1 MTLAACTLWQRELVR
16 FFRQP
21 SRVVGAIGS
30 PAIFWVLLGSGFGES
45 FRPGSGGSPLVN
57 GYLEYFYPGTLA
69 LIVLFTA
76 IFSTVSVIEDRHEG
90 FLQGVLAS
98 PASRIDIV
106 TGKLLGAATLATM
119 QATIFLLAAPLA
131 VRTLTPEMVLQTIG
145 VLIVLSIA
153 LSGLGFIV
161 AWQFDSIQ
169 GFHAIMNLG
178 LVPMWVLSG
187 AAFPAVGA
195 APWIVVLM
203 KVNPL
208 TYGVAALRH
217 VVSPTPFPGQP
228 PMGLCLVVIALFG
241 IITMCMSIMLVRRDS
256 R

>member
-1 MTLAACTLWQRELVR
+1 MTPAAWTLWQRELVR
-16 FFRQP
+16 FVRQP

-30 PAIFWVLLGSGFGES
+30 PAIFWLLLGSGFGQS
-45 FRPGSGGSPLVN
+45 FRPAASPLVN

-76 IFSTVSVIEDRHEG
+76 IFSTISIIEDRHEG

-106 TGKLLGAATLATM
+106 TGKLLGAASLATV
-119 QATIFLLAAPLA
+119 QAAVFLLAAPIA
-131 VRTLTPEMVLQTIG
+131 VRELTPTVFLQALG
-145 VLIVLSIA
+145 VLAVLSIA
-153 LSGLGFIV
+153 LSGLGFVV
-161 AWQFDSIQ
+161 AWKFDSVQ

-178 LVPMWVLSG
+178 LVPLWILSG
-187 AAFPAVGA
+187 AAFPADGA
-195 APWIVVLM
+195 APWVQVLM
-203 KVNPL
+203 RANPL

-217 VVSPTPFPGQP
+217 VLSPSAEPGTPTFE
-228 PMGLCLVVIALFG
+228 LSLLVVTLFG
-241 IITMCMSIMLVRRDS
+241 IVTMCVSIILVRRDS

>member
-1 MTLAACTLWQRELVR
+1 MTPAAFTLWQRELVR

-30 PAIFWVLLGSGFGES
+30 PAIFWLLLGSGFGES
-45 FRPGSGGSPLVN
+45 FRPSASPLTN

-76 IFSTVSVIEDRHEG
+76 IFSTVSIIEDRHEG
-90 FLQGVLAS
+90 FLQGVLVA
-98 PASRIDIV
+98 PVSRVDIV

-119 QATIFLLAAPLA
+119 QATIFLVAAPFA
-131 VRTLTPEMVLQTIG
+131 VRPLTPEVVIQAFG
-145 VLIVLSIA
+145 VLVLLSVG

-178 LVPMWVLSG
+178 LVPLWILSG
-187 AAFPAVGA
+187 AAFPAGGA
-195 APWIVVLM
+195 STWVKVLM
-203 KVNPL
+203 TANPL

-217 VVSPTPFPGQP
+217 VLSPTPLPGEP
-228 PMGLCLVVIALFG
+228 ALGLCLVVVALFG
-241 IITMCMSIMLVRRDS
+241 VATLGLSIVLVSRDS

>member
-1 MTLAACTLWQRELVR
+1 MTPAAYTLWQRELVR
-16 FFRQP
+16 FLRQP

-30 PAIFWVLLGSGFGES
+30 PAIFWLLLGSGFGQS
-45 FRPGSGGSPLVN
+45 FRPAASPLVN

-69 LIVLFTA
+69 LVVLFTA
-76 IFSTVSVIEDRHEG
+76 IFSTISIIEDRHEG

-106 TGKLLGAATLATM
+106 TGKLLGAATLATL
-119 QATIFLLAAPLA
+119 QAAVFLLAAPIA
-131 VRTLTPEMVLQTIG
+131 VRELTPTVFVQALG
-145 VLIVLSIA
+145 VLVVLSIA

-161 AWQFDSIQ
+161 AWQFDSVQ

-178 LVPMWVLSG
+178 LVPMWILSG
-187 AAFPAVGA
+187 AAFPAEGA
-195 APWIVVLM
+195 APWVQGLM
-203 KVNPL
+203 RANPL

-217 VVSPTPFPGQP
+217 VLSRAAVPATPTFDVS
-228 PMGLCLVVIALFG
+228 LSVVALFG
-241 IITMCMSIMLVRRDS
+241 IVTMCVSIMLVRRDS

>member
-1 MTLAACTLWQRELVR
+1 MTPAAYTLWQRELVR

-30 PAIFWVLLGSGFGES
+30 PAIFWLLLGSGFGQS
-45 FRPGSGGSPLVN
+45 FRPEASPLVN

-76 IFSTVSVIEDRHEG
+76 IFSTVSIIEDRHEG
-90 FLQGVLAS
+90 FLQGVLAA
-98 PASRIDIV
+98 PVSRVDIV
-106 TGKLLGAATLATM
+106 SGKLLGAATLAAM
-119 QATIFLLAAPLA
+119 QATIFLLAAPFA
-131 VRTLTPEMVLQTIG
+131 VRPLTLLVGVQTFG
-145 VLIVLSIA
+145 VLVLLSLA

-178 LVPMWVLSG
+178 LVPLWILSG

-195 APWIVVLM
+195 APWVQTLM
-203 KVNPL
+203 RANPL

-217 VVSPTPFPGQP
+217 VLSPSPMPGEP
-228 PMGLCLVVIALFG
+228 SLGLCLLVVALFG
-241 IITMCMSIMLVRRDS
+241 IITLCLSIVLVRRDS

>member
-1 MTLAACTLWQRELVR
+1 MTPAAFTLWQRELVR

-21 SRVVGAIGS
+21 SRVIGAIGS
-30 PAIFWVLLGSGFGES
+30 PALFWLLLGSGFGQS
-45 FRPGSGGSPLVN
+45 FKPAASPLIN

-76 IFSTVSVIEDRHEG
+76 IFSTVSIIEDRHEG
-90 FLQGVLAS
+90 FLQGVLAA
-98 PASRIDIV
+98 PVSRIDIV
-106 TGKLLGAATLATM
+106 TGKLLGAASLATM
-119 QATIFLLAAPLA
+119 QATIFLVAAPFA
-131 VRTLTPEMVLQTIG
+131 VRPLTPEVVVQTVG
-145 VLIVLSIA
+145 VLVVLSIA

-178 LVPMWVLSG
+178 LVPLWILSG
-187 AAFPAVGA
+187 AAFPASGA
-195 APWIVVLM
+195 TPWVQVLM
-203 KVNPL
+203 RANPL

-217 VVSPTPFPGQP
+217 VLSPTPLPGEP
-228 PMGLCLVVIALFG
+228 SLSLCLLVMALFG
-241 IITMCMSIMLVRRDS
+241 IITLCLSIVLVRRDS

>member
-1 MTLAACTLWQRELVR
+1 VTLAGYTLWERELVR

-30 PAIFWVLLGSGFGES
+30 PVIFWLLLGSGFGES
-45 FRPGSGGSPLVN
+45 FRPSSASPLVH

-76 IFSTVSVIEDRHEG
+76 IFSTVSIIEDRHEG

-98 PASRIDIV
+98 PVSRIDIV
-106 TGKLLGAATLATM
+106 TGKLLGAASLATM
-119 QATIFLLAAPLA
+119 QATVFLLAAPFA
-131 VRTLTPEMVLQTIG
+131 VRPLTADIVLQTIG

-178 LVPMWVLSG
+178 LVPMWILSG

-195 APWIVVLM
+195 APWIGMLM

-217 VVSPTPFPGQP
+217 VVSPTPLPGEP
-228 PMGLCLVVIALFG
+228 PMWLCLVVIAFFG
-241 IITMCMSIMLVRRDS
+241 IITMCASVMLVRRDS

>member
-1 MTLAACTLWQRELVR
+1 MTPAAWTLWQRELVR
-16 FFRQP
+16 FVRQP
-21 SRVVGAIGS
+21 SRVIGAIGS
-30 PAIFWVLLGSGFGES
+30 PAIFWLLLGSGFGQS
-45 FRPGSGGSPLVN
+45 FRPTDSPLVN

-76 IFSTVSVIEDRHEG
+76 IFSTISIIEDRHEG

-106 TGKLLGAATLATM
+106 TGKLLGAASLATM
-119 QATIFLLAAPLA
+119 QAAVFLLAAPIA
-131 VRTLTPEMVLQTIG
+131 VRELTPTVFLEALG
-145 VLIVLSIA
+145 VLVVLSIA

-161 AWQFDSIQ
+161 AWKFDSVQ

-178 LVPMWVLSG
+178 LVPLWILSG
-187 AAFPAVGA
+187 AAFPAEGA
-195 APWIVVLM
+195 APWVQVLM
-203 KVNPL
+203 RANPL

-217 VVSPTPFPGQP
+217 VLSQSPVPGTPPFD
-228 PMGLCLVVIALFG
+228 LSLLIVALFG
-241 IITMCMSIMLVRRDS
+241 IVTMCLSVILVRRDA

>member
-1 MTLAACTLWQRELVR
+1 MTPAAWTLWQRELVR
-16 FFRQP
+16 FVRQP
-21 SRVVGAIGS
+21 SRVIGAIGS
-30 PAIFWVLLGSGFGES
+30 PAIFWLLLGSGFGQS
-45 FRPGSGGSPLVN
+45 FRPGNSTLVN

-76 IFSTVSVIEDRHEG
+76 IFSTISIIEDRHEG

-106 TGKLLGAATLATM
+106 TGKLLGAASLATA
-119 QATIFLLAAPLA
+119 QAAVFLLAAPIA
-131 VRTLTPEMVLQTIG
+131 VRDLTPTVFLQALG

-161 AWQFDSIQ
+161 AWKFDSVQ

-178 LVPMWVLSG
+178 LVPLWILSG
-187 AAFPAVGA
+187 AAFPAEGA
-195 APWIVVLM
+195 AAWVQVLM
-203 KVNPL
+203 RANPL

-217 VVSPTPFPGQP
+217 VLSPSAVPGTPPFD
-228 PMGLCLVVIALFG
+228 LSLLIVALFG
-241 IITMCMSIMLVRRDS
+241 IVTMCLSVVMVRRDA